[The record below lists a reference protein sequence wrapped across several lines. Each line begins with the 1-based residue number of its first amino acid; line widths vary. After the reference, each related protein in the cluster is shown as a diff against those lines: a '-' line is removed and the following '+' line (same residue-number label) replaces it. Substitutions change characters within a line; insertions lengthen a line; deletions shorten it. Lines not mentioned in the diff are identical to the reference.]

1 VGVLAEDTTRVRTE
15 GRSRI
20 PVTVNTAYGR
30 IAIVSLTYRGA
41 TLYQYDMALEPCAEP
56 ISLGGDYDPAD
67 LPRAVETHLSCADG
81 EFEKT
86 LRAVGILHC
95 DESWDAV
102 HGLADALSRRLGVPT
117 FEQRAEDCAE
127 YKILHDES
135 EEASANHLLVSLGSE
150 VLVGIAQ
157 GGKRM
162 PLRNGSYAEI
172 SRPLANSGEPEGA
185 IVDRLVDI
193 LSILTSV
200 FTVDAIF
207 MMGSGEEALL
217 AGVPV
222 DLGNV
227 AQAGNTS
234 GELPRVV
241 VVSQTSREMSRIMT
255 AQS

>member
-1 VGVLAEDTTRVRTE
+1 MGVLAEDTTRVRTE

-157 GGKRM
+157 GGKRIA
-162 PLRNGSYAEI
+162 P
-172 SRPLANSGEPEGA
+172 PQW
-185 IVDRLVDI
+185 LVCRDKP
-193 LSILTSV
+193 S
-200 FTVDAIF
+200 ARQQRR
-207 MMGSGEEALL
+207 A
-217 AGVPV
+217 
-222 DLGNV
+222 
-227 AQAGNTS
+227 
-234 GELPRVV
+234 
-241 VVSQTSREMSRIMT
+241 
-255 AQS
+255 

>member
-1 VGVLAEDTTRVRTE
+1 MGVLAEDTTRVRTE

-117 FEQRAEDCAE
+117 FD
-127 YKILHDES
+127 KILHDES

-172 SRPLANSGEPEGA
+172 SRPLANSGEPEGE

-234 GELPRVV
+234 GELPGVV

>member
-20 PVTVNTAYGR
+20 PVTVNAAYGR

-41 TLYQYDMALEPCAEP
+41 TLYQYDIALEPCAEP

-67 LPRAVETHLSCADG
+67 LPRAVEAHLSRADG

-102 HGLADALSRRLGVPT
+102 HGLADLLSCRLGVPAY
-117 FEQRAEDCAE
+117 EQRAEDCAE

-135 EEASANHLLVSLGSE
+135 EEASANHLLVSLDSE